1 MPQEQQKIEVI
12 CVCDTG
18 GNVRPLRFRFE
29 DQEHR
34 LHVIGIQEIVYQKNT
49 EYVGIESI
57 LFGCRAEL
65 EGKERLFELRYTIRS
80 LKWVI
85 TRVLY

>member
-1 MPQEQQKIEVI
+1 MPQEQQQIDVI
-12 CVCDTG
+12 CVYDTG

-29 DQEHR
+29 DSEHQ
-34 LHVIGIQEIVYQKNT
+34 LHVIYIDEIIYEKNT

-57 LFGCRAEL
+57 LYGCRAEL
-65 EGKERLFELRYTIRS
+65 EGKEHLFELRYTIRS
-80 LKWVI
+80 LRWVI